1 MEILERKSISD
12 KLRKYDYLAKEDD
25 FIEVTEWGNGEGWD
39 ITLNEQVISLTWG
52 QLDAIDYLIKH
63 LQYNK

>member
-12 KLRKYDYLAKEDD
+12 KLRKYDYLAKDD
-25 FIEVTEWGNGEGWD
+25 DYIEVTELGNGEGWD

-63 LQYNK
+63 LQYSK

>member
-12 KLRKYDYLAKEDD
+12 QLRKYDHLAKDDD

-63 LQYNK
+63 LQYSK

>member
-25 FIEVTEWGNGEGWD
+25 YIEVTEWGNGEGWD

>member
-12 KLRKYDYLAKEDD
+12 KLRKYDHLAKDND
-25 FIEVTEWGNGEGWD
+25 YIEVTEWCNGEGWD

-63 LQYNK
+63 LQYSK

>member
-12 KLRKYDYLAKEDD
+12 NLRKYDHLAKDND
-25 FIEVTEWGNGEGWD
+25 YIEVTEWSNGEGWD

-63 LQYNK
+63 LQYSK